1 MDTRGN
7 NMKFLLSLITLTLL
21 MGCSTDGTRALKDES
36 HSSIHAKIQEGV
48 TTKNQIILAL
58 GTPSDTSFTENG
70 QEILKYEFT
79 RYTPKLRNFIPYNFF
94 SLGQNGER
102 KEVVILLDD
111 RGIVKK
117 LVMNEAKVERRF
129 GIAE

>member
-1 MDTRGN
+1 
-7 NMKFLLSLITLTLL
+7 MKEMFLLFPLLILI
-21 MGCSTDGTRALKDES
+21 GCSTDGTRALKDES

-48 TTKNQIILAL
+48 TTKSQVILAL
-58 GTPSDTSFTENG
+58 GTPSDTSFTDNG

-94 SLGQNGER
+94 SHGQNGVR
-102 KEVVILLDD
+102 KEVVILIDD
-111 RGIVKK
+111 NGLVKK